1 MFEEM
6 TRTEAIS
13 TYVQMCEEGEEG
25 GYTEVKMLHVY
36 IQLIEQF
43 GYDGVQAELENFY

>member
-25 GYTEVKMLHVY
+25 GYTEEKMLNVY
-36 IQLIEQF
+36 IQLLDQF
-43 GYDGVQAELENFY
+43 GYDEVQAELEDFY

>member
-6 TRTEAIS
+6 TRTEAIT

-25 GYTEVKMLHVY
+25 GHTEAEMRNVY
-36 IQLIEQF
+36 RQLLDQF
-43 GYDGVQAELENFY
+43 GYDGVQEELEHFY